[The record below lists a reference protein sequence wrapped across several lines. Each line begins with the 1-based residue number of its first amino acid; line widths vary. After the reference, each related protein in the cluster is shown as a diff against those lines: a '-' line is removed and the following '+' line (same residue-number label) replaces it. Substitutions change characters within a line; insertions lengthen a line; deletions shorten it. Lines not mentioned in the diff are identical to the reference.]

1 MTRLFPR
8 KVIDMSSRIP
18 TDPKLLEA
26 AARLADLPLSAER
39 IAQLVPAMDGF
50 YALLDPLHRSDP
62 GETAPAFAFRA
73 RWEER

>member
-1 MTRLFPR
+1 
-8 KVIDMSSRIP
+8 MSDRVP

-26 AARLADLPLSAER
+26 AARLADLPLSSER

-50 YALLDPLHRSDP
+50 FQLLDALHQCDP

-73 RWEER
+73 KWEEC